1 MSRGRPFR
9 ALVSLEEALE
19 RVLSRVGPVD
29 RTETVPIDEA
39 LDRVL
44 ARDIEAT
51 MDVPGF
57 ERSAMDGY
65 AVRAEDTY
73 GATDMEPVML
83 QPVGTVHAG
92 EVPPGAVG
100 KGECMYVATG
110 AMRPEGADS
119 VVMVEYTEEVD
130 VGSGTGAGTGAGTGT
145 MIRRAVHPGENVSRR
160 DADIKEGTVPLRAGA
175 RLGASRIGTA
185 AALGVSELEVYA
197 RPVVAIAGT
206 GNEVRPLGE
215 ELGPG
220 QVYDINTHTISAAVR
235 GLGGTPMVL
244 GLVRDSHEAL
254 TEAMDKA
261 LAMADVAVFTGGSSV
276 GERDLLV
283 DVFGERGEVL
293 FHGVQVKPGKPVL
306 AVDCGGKLVFG
317 LPGYPTSCLSSGM
330 LFLEPVLAKMG
341 RRPQVTPV
349 AVEARLGRRVVSTI
363 GRTHFLTVRLE
374 DGTAHPAFKESGA
387 ITSMAEADGYV
398 IIPSNVDLMEKDEQ
412 VEVHML

>member
-9 ALVSLEEALE
+9 TLVSLEEALE

-29 RTETVPIDEA
+29 RTETIPIDEA

-44 ARDIEAT
+44 AKDIKAT

-73 GATDMEPVML
+73 GATDMEPLML
-83 QPVGTVHAG
+83 RPVGTVHAG
-92 EVPPGAVG
+92 EVPSGTVG
-100 KGECMYVATG
+100 EGECMYVATG

-130 VGSGTGAGTGAGTGT
+130 GGTMT

-160 DADIKEGTVPLRAGA
+160 DADIMEGTVPLRAGA

-185 AALGVSELEVYA
+185 AALGILELQVYA

-206 GNEVRPLGE
+206 GNEVRPLGA

-220 QVYDINTHTISAAVR
+220 HVYDINTHTISAAVR
-235 GLGGTPMVL
+235 SLGGTALVL
-244 GLVRDSHEAL
+244 GLVRDSHKSL
-254 TEAMDKA
+254 TEALDKA
-261 LAMADVAVFTGGSSV
+261 LEMADIAVFTGGSSV

-306 AVDCGGKLVFG
+306 AADCGGKLALG

-330 LFLEPVLAKMG
+330 LFLEPVMAKMG
-341 RRPQVTPV
+341 RRSQATPV
-349 AVEARLGRRVVSTI
+349 AVDARLSRRVVSTI

-398 IIPSNVDLMEKDEQ
+398 IIPSNVDLIDQGEQ

>member
-9 ALVSLEEALE
+9 TLVSLEEALE

-39 LDRVL
+39 LDRIL
-44 ARDIEAT
+44 AKDIEAS

-73 GATDMEPVML
+73 GATDMEPL
-83 QPVGTVHAG
+83 RLRTIGTVHAG
-92 EVPPGAVG
+92 EVPSGTVG
-100 KGECMYVATG
+100 KGECMYAATG
-110 AMRPEGADS
+110 AMRPEGSDA
-119 VVMVEYTEEVD
+119 VVMIEYTEEVD
-130 VGSGTGAGTGAGTGT
+130 DEV

-160 DADIKEGTVPLRAGA
+160 GADILEGAIPLRAGA

-185 AALGVSELEVYA
+185 AALGMMELEVYA

-206 GNEVRPLGE
+206 GNEVCPLGE

-235 GLGGTPMVL
+235 NLGGTALVL
-244 GLVRDSHEAL
+244 GLVKDSHEAL
-254 TEAMDKA
+254 TEALDKA
-261 LAMADVAVFTGGSSV
+261 IEMADIAVFTGGSSV

-283 DVFGERGEVL
+283 DVFGQRGEVL

-306 AVDCGGKLVFG
+306 AADCGGKLALG

-330 LFLEPVLAKMG
+330 LFLEPVMAKMG
-341 RRPQVTPV
+341 RRPEATPV
-349 AVEARLGRRVVSTI
+349 AVEARLSRRVVSTI
-363 GRTHFLTVRLE
+363 GRTQFLTVRLE

-398 IIPSNVDLMEKDEQ
+398 IIPSNVDLIDQGEQ
-412 VEVHML
+412 VKVHML

>member
-9 ALVSLEEALE
+9 TLVSLEEALE
-19 RVLSRVGPVD
+19 RVLSRVGPID

-39 LDRVL
+39 LDRIL
-44 ARDIEAT
+44 AKDIEAS

-73 GATDMEPVML
+73 GATDMEPL
-83 QPVGTVHAG
+83 RLRTIGTVHAG
-92 EVPPGAVG
+92 EVPSGTVG
-100 KGECMYVATG
+100 NGECMYAATG

-119 VVMVEYTEEVD
+119 VVMIEYTEQVDDEV
-130 VGSGTGAGTGAGTGT
+130 

-160 DADIKEGTVPLRAGA
+160 GADILEGTIPLRAGA

-185 AALGVSELEVYA
+185 AALGMMELEVYA

-206 GNEVRPLGE
+206 GNEVCPLGE

-235 GLGGTPMVL
+235 NLGGTALVL
-244 GLVRDSHEAL
+244 GLVKDSHEAL
-254 TEAMDKA
+254 KEALDKA
-261 LAMADVAVFTGGSSV
+261 LEMADITVFTGGSSV

-306 AVDCGGKLVFG
+306 AADCGGKLALG

-330 LFLEPVLAKMG
+330 LFLEPVMAKMG
-341 RRPQVTPV
+341 RRPEATPV
-349 AVEARLGRRVVSTI
+349 AVEARLSRRVVSTI
-363 GRTHFLTVRLE
+363 GRTQFLTVRLE

-398 IIPSNVDLMEKDEQ
+398 IIPSNVDLIDQGEQ
-412 VEVHML
+412 VKVHML

>member
-1 MSRGRPFR
+1 VSRGRPFK
-9 ALVSLEEALE
+9 ALVSLEEALD
-19 RVLSRVGPVD
+19 RVMARVAPVD
-29 RTETVPIDEA
+29 RTETVPIDKA

-44 ARDIEAT
+44 AKDIEAT

-73 GATDMEPVML
+73 GATDMDPVRL
-83 QPVGTVHAG
+83 RSIGTVHAG
-92 EVPPGAVG
+92 EVPSGTVG
-100 KGECMYVATG
+100 KDECMYAATG
-110 AMRPEGADS
+110 AMRPEGTDS
-119 VVMVEYTEEVD
+119 VVMIEYTEEVD
-130 VGSGTGAGTGAGTGT
+130 DEII
-145 MIRRAVHPGENVSRR
+145 IRRAVHPGENVSRR
-160 DADIKEGTVPLRAGA
+160 GADIMEGTVPLLAGA

-185 AALGVSELEVYA
+185 AALGMMELEVYA

-206 GNEVRPLGE
+206 GNEVCPLGE
-215 ELGPG
+215 PLGPG
-220 QVYDINTHTISAAVR
+220 QVYDINTHTISGAVR
-235 GLGGTPMVL
+235 NLGGTALVL

-254 TEAMDKA
+254 VEALDKA
-261 LAMADVAVFTGGSSV
+261 LEMADIAVFTGGSSV

-306 AVDCGGKLVFG
+306 AADCGGKLAFG

-330 LFLEPVLAKMG
+330 LFLEPVMAKMG
-341 RRPQVTPV
+341 RRSQAAPT
-349 AVEARLGRRVVSTI
+349 AIEATLSRRVVSTI
-363 GRTHFLTVRLE
+363 GRTQFLTVRLE
-374 DGTAHPAFKESGA
+374 DGAAHPAFKESGA

-398 IIPSNVDLMEKDEQ
+398 IIPSNVDLIDQGEQ